1 MNLTNL
7 NEAQQQ
13 AILDLVV
20 LAMYADGHLASA
32 ENARVQQLLE
42 AMGTAS
48 DYDRNWLF
56 DAAVAR
62 VRKHADTPASLRSH
76 ATTLAQSF
84 ATPEQRRRVNEIL
97 TDLFGSGQPV
107 SPREEDFL
115 AAVKQALGN

>member
-7 NEAQQQ
+7 NDAQQQ
-13 AILDLVV
+13 AFLDLVV

-76 ATTLAQSF
+76 AASLAQSF
-84 ATPEQRRRVNEIL
+84 ATPEQRKQANEIL
-97 TDLFGSGQPV
+97 TDLFGSEQLM
-107 SPREEDFL
+107 SPRERDFL
-115 AAVKQALGN
+115 AVVRQALEN